1 MFVTADIVIGEFEV
15 EKRIPL
21 SAIQVMEGKNVV
33 FIRHNEGFEPSQIIT
48 GRSDGQFVEVV
59 EGLDHGSEFVED
71 NSFVLKA
78 EINKSSF
85 GDGHGH

>member
-1 MFVTADIVIGEFEV
+1 MQGLEDGDEYVT
-15 EKRIPL
+15 
-21 SAIQVMEGKNVV
+21 
-33 FIRHNEGFEPSQIIT
+33 
-48 GRSDGQFVEVV
+48 
-59 EGLDHGSEFVED
+59 D